1 MGRKSWF
8 YPDDLPN
15 RVIEAGGGPP
25 DDDRE
30 VEVTN
35 PLRLLQIAMVRIMM
49 RRIARRSAV

>member
-1 MGRKSWF
+1 MGRKSLF
-8 YPDDLPN
+8 YPDDLLN

-35 PLRLLQIAMVRIMM
+35 LLAFLQVAMVRIMM